1 MDQSQGERL
10 TVIGR
15 TCRWTSLALLIF
27 ASLAGAVESD
37 RIDNIRALTERWV
50 ETRRVISKERQ
61 DWTLGREMLEERIKL
76 VEREIA
82 SLREKID
89 EAQKSI
95 GEADARRAELV
106 DENETLRASAAGLT
120 QTMAALEA
128 RTMVL
133 DRRLPDPVRER
144 MKPLSQRI
152 PADPNDTKLSLAQR
166 FQNVIGLLNE
176 VNKFNR
182 AIEVTSEIRAMP
194 DGSAVEV
201 AALYVGL
208 GQAYYSGANGTA
220 AGVGRPAADGWHWE
234 PAAGAA
240 EQVAD
245 VLAILKNEKVA
256 GFVPLPATID
266 QGTANVHR

>member
-1 MDQSQGERL
+1 MGQSHDERW
-10 TVIGR
+10 TVIRR
-15 TCRWTSLALLIF
+15 TCRWTILALLIF
-27 ASLAGAVESD
+27 VSLGGAVESD
-37 RIDNIRALTERWV
+37 RIDNVRALTERWV

-61 DWTLGREMLEERIKL
+61 DWTLGHEMLDERIKL

-95 GEADARRAELV
+95 GEADAKRAELV
-106 DENETLRASAAGLT
+106 DENEALKASAAGLT
-120 QTMAALEA
+120 ETLAAMEA
-128 RTMVL
+128 RTVAL

-144 MKPLSQRI
+144 IKPLSQRI

-176 VNKFNR
+176 VNKFHR
-182 AIEVTSEIRAMP
+182 AIEVASEIRTMA

-234 PAAGAA
+234 SAPDATD
-240 EQVAD
+240 QVAD
-245 VLAILKNEKVA
+245 ALAILKNEKVA